1 LVTNRLQVA
10 SRTSFFMILDRSGS
24 IFLDFGFFWVL
35 FSAKYF
41 SYLTKDVVVF
51 RHPFLFLDSTFGEG
65 NPERT
70 RIRTGSDG
78 IRNRCRI
85 LSESDSERLP
95 FESSNWGLGSWGIF
109 RRSLGVPG
117 CSPGFPGSSPT
128 KVITGGGVLWVGD
141 VDTLWPT
148 NGLLRMLN
156 T

>member
-24 IFLDFGFFWVL
+24 IFHDFGFFWVL

-41 SYLTKDVVVF
+41 SYLSKDVVVF

-85 LSESDSERLP
+85 LSECDFRIRIPNPVRFRIPNLNSDSGPNPVRIRTPYPQYQFGFKNCSNKRAER
-95 FESSNWGLGSWGIF
+95 
-109 RRSLGVPG
+109 VPV
-117 CSPGFPGSSPT
+117 CAFL
-128 KVITGGGVLWVGD
+128 I
-141 VDTLWPT
+141 
-148 NGLLRMLN
+148 
-156 T
+156 